1 MIKTFKLSIK
11 KGRTMTNKA
20 KLKTSSK
27 VQRNKNESL
36 KDFHIVKT
44 MCKELGVTQ
53 LKSSLY
59 KGKKLEDLP
68 YLGDFRCM

>member
-1 MIKTFKLSIK
+1 
-11 KGRTMTNKA
+11 MTNEA

-36 KDFHIVKT
+36 KDFHIAKT

-53 LKSSLY
+53 LKSSFY
-59 KGKKLEDLP
+59 KGKKA
-68 YLGDFRCM
+68 